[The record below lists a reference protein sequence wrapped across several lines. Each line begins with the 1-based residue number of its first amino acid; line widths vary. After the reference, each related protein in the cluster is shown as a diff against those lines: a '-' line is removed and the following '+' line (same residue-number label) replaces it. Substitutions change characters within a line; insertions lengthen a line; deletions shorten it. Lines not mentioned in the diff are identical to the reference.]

1 MKKELNSIELIKNQ
15 NSLTNAVKGLKA
27 FTDDKFTFLK
37 NITIDDL
44 DALDG
49 LVACIEI
56 ASKQQADNIIEFFE
70 QEVTA

>member
-1 MKKELNSIELIKNQ
+1 MKEQVDSIEIIKNQ
-15 NSLTNAVKGLKA
+15 HNLANAIKGLKA
-27 FTDDKFTFLK
+27 FTDDKFTYLK

-56 ASKQQADNIIEFFE
+56 ASRQQADNIIEFFE
-70 QEVTA
+70 

>member
-1 MKKELNSIELIKNQ
+1 MKKELDSIELIKNQ

-37 NITIDDL
+37 NITID
-44 DALDG
+44 ALDG

-70 QEVTA
+70 

>member
-1 MKKELNSIELIKNQ
+1 MKEQVDSIEIIKNQ
-15 NSLTNAVKGLKA
+15 HNLTNAIKGLKA
-27 FTDDKFTFLK
+27 FTDDKFTYLK

-56 ASKQQADNIIEFFE
+56 ASRQQADNIIEFFE
-70 QEVTA
+70 

>member
-1 MKKELNSIELIKNQ
+1 MKEQVDSVELINKQ
-15 NSLTNAVKGLKA
+15 NSLANAIKGLKA
-27 FTDDKFTFLK
+27 FTDDKFTYLK

-56 ASKQQADNIIEFFE
+56 ASRQQADNIIEFFE
-70 QEVTA
+70 